1 MHTVIVDGDISYPP
15 TSGKRLRTLNLML
28 PLAKRHR
35 LTYIGRGAADDAEA
49 KEAVAFL
56 EGHGIRTLIV
66 DHPLARKSGPL
77 FYARLAA
84 NLLSPLPYS
93 VASHRSAQMRETV
106 EAYAARHPVDV
117 WQFEWTGYV
126 DTLRRADARKVVNAP
141 NVDSLIWQRYWEA
154 ETNPLRR
161 LYIRG
166 QWRKFE
172 RFERRVFRAATRLV
186 AVSDADARLMRER
199 FGAAGADVVDNGIDR
214 AFFERV
220 VRRPDPQRILFLGAL
235 DWRPN
240 LDALRLLLD
249 DVMPRVRQQEARA
262 KLCVVG
268 RRPPDWLRQ
277 RTRDNRAVELHADVA
292 DVRPHLAECGVMVVP
307 LRVGGGSRLKIL
319 EALACGTPVIATRV
333 GAEGL
338 CLTPGRDY
346 ELADS
351 AEQLAAALVDSLRHP
366 ERHRAM
372 AERGRAVVRER
383 YGWDGLAA
391 KLERVWELSV
401 VSGQLSVGPG
411 GHPAPDVPLA
421 TNN

>member
-35 LTYIGRGAADDAEA
+35 LTYIARGAADSDEA
-49 KEAVAFL
+49 KEATAFL

-66 DHPLARKSGPL
+66 DHPLPRKAGPL
-77 FYARLAA
+77 FSARLAA

-93 VASHRSAQMRETV
+93 VASHQSAKMREAV
-106 EAYAARHPVDV
+106 ETYAARHKVDV

-126 DTLRRADARKVVNAP
+126 DTLRRPDARKVVNAP

-199 FGAAGADVVDNGIDR
+199 FGVAGADVVDNGIDR

-220 VRRPDPQRILFLGAL
+220 ERRPDPQRILFLGAL

-268 RRPPDWLRQ
+268 RRPPAWLCE

-292 DVRPHLAECGVMVVP
+292 DVRPYLAECGVMVVP

-319 EALACGTPVIATRV
+319 EALACGLPVIATRV

-346 ELADS
+346 ELADG
-351 AEQLAAALVDSLRHP
+351 AKQLTAALVDSLRHP

-411 GHPAPDVPLA
+411 GRAASDVSLT
-421 TNN
+421 TN